1 MENLLNKIN
10 QLNQLVLQGRAMDA
24 FEQYY
29 DEQVSMQENALPPT
43 VGKAANRQRELE
55 FYSNVSELRTLHVL
69 DVAAGDGVTM
79 VVWQYDYTHKE
90 WGVKNYTQVSV
101 QHWRDDKIVREQFFY
116 DSVAAPQPELAA

>member
-1 MENLLNKIN
+1 METLLNNIN

-29 DEQVSMQENALPPT
+29 DEQVVMQENAGIPT
-43 VGKAANRQRELE
+43 VGKAANRTRELE
-55 FYSNVSELRTLHVL
+55 FYGNVTDLRAMRVL
-69 DVAAGDGVTM
+69 DVAVGDGVTM

-90 WGVKNYTQVSV
+90 WGDKNYTQVSV

-116 DSVAAPQPELAA
+116 DSVAQPELIG

>member
-1 MENLLNKIN
+1 ME
-10 QLNQLVLQGRAMDA
+10 A

-29 DEQVSMQENALPPT
+29 DEQVVMQENNLPPT
-43 VGKAANRQRELE
+43 EGKAANRQRELE
-55 FYSNVSELRTLHVL
+55 FYANVTELRTIQPL

-90 WGVKNYTQVSV
+90 WGHKDYIQVSV

-116 DSVAAPQPELAA
+116 DSVPATELIA